1 MNARQPSS
9 GEAQV
14 APFVARKAKVLDA
27 ELGRA
32 IRRVLG
38 KMDEEAVHDM
48 RVAIR
53 RLRTMLRFARPVFGR
68 FHADAVRRSF
78 ADVQSATGD
87 LRDEEAL
94 GETLSALDIDD
105 PAFATWRERRR
116 AREMRLRAAVIAHL
130 RAGELTHA
138 RRLLRGLLLFPVK
151 PSHNEALGKFA
162 RRVVNS
168 ARKDVESLRDVP
180 TSDIERLHAL
190 RIQYKKLRYAAEI
203 FAEALPLDLA
213 VVAEPAAR
221 FQKRLGDIHDIDMA
235 LSAIARA
242 RGLPPELRAH
252 VAAALVEARAR
263 KARKYLDDM
272 APSTREEPP
281 DTDLLPSRPS
291 LRRAAPKAVQAV
303 GGVGLR
309 KISTF

>member
-1 MNARQPSS
+1 
-9 GEAQV
+9 
-14 APFVARKAKVLDA
+14 VARKARALDI

-32 IRRVLG
+32 IRRVLA
-38 KMDEEAVHDM
+38 KTDEEAVHDM

-68 FHADAVRRSF
+68 FHADAVRRSLS
-78 ADVQSATGD
+78 DVQSATGD

-94 GETLSALDIDD
+94 GETLEALGIDD
-105 PAFATWRERRR
+105 PAFAAWRERRR
-116 AREMRLRAAVIAHL
+116 AREVRLRAAVISHL
-130 RAGELTHA
+130 RAGEVARA
-138 RRLLRGLLLFPVK
+138 RRMLRGLLLFPVK
-151 PSHNEALGKFA
+151 ASRNESLGKFA
-162 RRVVNS
+162 RRVVNG
-168 ARKDVESLRDVP
+168 ARKEVESLRDAP
-180 TSDIERLHAL
+180 TSDTERLHAL
-190 RIQYKKLRYAAEI
+190 RIEYKKLRYAAEI

-221 FQKRLGDIHDIDMA
+221 FQKRLGDIHDIDVA

-272 APSTREEPP
+272 SPSTREEPDDAP
-281 DTDLLPSRPS
+281 LRPS
-291 LRRAAPKAVQAV
+291 LRRAGPKADPQAA
-303 GGVGLR
+303 GTVGLR